1 VNIAINDTR
10 LKLDFLAYIS
20 VAESISVSS
29 TTFTYFVPK
38 ATEFGEI
45 TENNRIRRRSRS
57 PSLVP
62 IESSY
67 TTSY

>member
-1 VNIAINDTR
+1 
-10 LKLDFLAYIS
+10 LAYIS
-20 VAESISVSS
+20 AAESIRVSS
-29 TTFTYFVPK
+29 TTFTQSAQK

-45 TENNRIRRRSRS
+45 VSCWAYYDVQGHSRS

-67 TTSY
+67 PTSYWWL

>member
-1 VNIAINDTR
+1 
-10 LKLDFLAYIS
+10 LAYIS
-20 VAESISVSS
+20 AAESIRVSS
-29 TTFTYFVPK
+29 PTITQSAKK

-45 TENNRIRRRSRS
+45 MQPITTAYDAVQGHSRS

-67 TTSY
+67 ATSY